1 MYKKE
6 GLYLKF
12 PPEVVDRPIVYKLV
26 KDYDL
31 IFNILKAFITPGKE
45 GIMILEIEGSQEN
58 LSKGLK
64 YLKEMG
70 VEVSPLSQR
79 IVKNEEVCIHCGS
92 CIAVCPTGALYIDRT
107 SFKVI
112 YNPEKCTA
120 CEFCVVVCVTKAM
133 EVHIESEAA

>member
-6 GLYLKF
+6 GLYLRF
-12 PPEVVDRPIVYKLV
+12 PPDIVDRPIVYRLV

-45 GIMILEIEGSQEN
+45 GIMILEIEGPQEN

-64 YLKEMG
+64 YLREMG
-70 VEVSPLSQR
+70 VEVRPLSQQ
-79 IVKNEEVCIHCGS
+79 IVKNEKKCIHCGS
-92 CIAVCPTGALYIDRT
+92 CIAVCPTGALYIERPT
-107 SFKVI
+107 FKVI
-112 YNPEKCTA
+112 YDSEKCTA
-120 CEFCVVVCVTKAM
+120 CEFCVNVCVTKAM

>member
-12 PPEVVDRPIVYKLV
+12 PPKVVDKPIVYRLV

-70 VEVSPLSQR
+70 VEVKPLSQQ
-79 IVKNEEVCIHCGS
+79 IVKNEELCIHCGS
-92 CIAVCPTGALYIDRT
+92 CIAVCPTGALFLDRET
-107 SFKVI
+107 FKVM
-112 YNPEKCTA
+112 YDPQKCTA
-120 CEFCVVVCVTKAM
+120 CEFCISACVTKAM